1 MSGQPLRALYRVHG
15 RVQGVG
21 FRAWVW
27 REATGLGLRGEA
39 RNEADG
45 TVRVAVQGPPERVER
60 LADLL
65 AKGPHL
71 ARVDRVERSDLDED
85 VPPGFEIR

>member
-1 MSGQPLRALYRVHG
+1 VGDPLLRALFHVHG

-21 FRAWVW
+21 FRAWVR

-39 RNEADG
+39 HNEADG
-45 TVRVAVQGPPERVER
+45 SVRVSVQGPPERVER
-60 LADLL
+60 LAELL
-65 AKGPHL
+65 AKGPYL
-71 ARVDRVERSDLDED
+71 ARVDRVERSDLAED